1 MRTHDALTRAEFE
14 RELDVTLAGSFP
26 ASDPPPWTF
35 GVSSTDFDERDRL
48 DDEERLISLAPVLAR
63 METQADVKRAPKSA
77 PISDEQFDLG
87 QVLDFRPDLG
97 IIRLHEQRVVI
108 LSAAA
113 MGMLRKELT
122 DTVGA
127 EITRRVIL
135 RFGYADGYHDAVS
148 LRDRSLWTDP
158 IDGLRAGITLHRLEG
173 IVRAEIISV
182 AYDAASGRFEEELA
196 FHDSYVAE
204 QHVYHY
210 GRADGPMCWSLAG
223 YVSGYASACLG
234 REIYFRET
242 ACTAQGAARCTL
254 IGRDASSWGDD
265 LESLRSDY
273 QGATL
278 ERELE
283 HVREAVHR
291 ERQALERRERQV
303 AKRER
308 ELNLLRDRV
317 ARFAAAKHFV
327 TRSAAMGDVL
337 DLAAQVAPIDTTVLV
352 YGESGTGK
360 EFIVRLIH
368 EQSPRASHP
377 FVSVNCA
384 ALTETLLESELF
396 GHVRGAFTGAVRDKA
411 GLFEVAGSGTLF
423 LDEIGEVAP
432 TVQAKLLRA
441 LQEREIRRVGAERNI
456 KIHARVIA
464 ATNRDLRAAVTAGTF
479 REDLYFRLGAF
490 VITVPPLRDRRDDIP
505 ALAHAFVK
513 RSAARVRKEV
523 TSISPD
529 AMTALMSY
537 RWPGNVRELE
547 HAIERAVIV
556 SAGSSIKVRDLPPE
570 VSQRT
575 RPKQSDDSL
584 DVKAQER
591 SLIERALDRYRG
603 NRKQA
608 AEALNISTVTL
619 WRKMKEYG
627 LAPEPASED
636 PRYRRGAG
644 RGRRGGA
651 L

>member
-1 MRTHDALTRAEFE
+1 
-14 RELDVTLAGSFP
+14 
-26 ASDPPPWTF
+26 
-35 GVSSTDFDERDRL
+35 
-48 DDEERLISLAPVLAR
+48 
-63 METQADVKRAPKSA
+63 MEMQADVKRAPRPD
-77 PISDEQFDLG
+77 PIAQEQFELG

-113 MGMLRKELT
+113 MGLLRKELT
-122 DTVGA
+122 DTLG
-127 EITRRVIL
+127 EQNCHRVML

-148 LRDRSLWTDP
+148 LRERSTWNDP
-158 IDGLRAGITLHRLEG
+158 VDGLRAGITLHRLEG
-173 IVRAEIISV
+173 IVRAEISRV
-182 AYDAASGRFEEELA
+182 DYDPASGRFEEELT
-196 FHDSYVAE
+196 FRDSYAAE

-210 GRADGPMCWSLAG
+210 GKAESPQCWSLAG

-234 REIYFRET
+234 REIYFREIE
-242 ACTAQGAARCTL
+242 CTAQGVERCLL
-254 IGRDASSWGDD
+254 IGRDGASWGDE
-265 LESLRSDY
+265 LEAFRFDY
-273 QGATL
+273 QGANL
-278 ERELE
+278 EREVD
-283 HVREAVHR
+283 HVRATVHR
-291 ERQALERRERQV
+291 ELQALERRERHV

-308 ELNLLRDRV
+308 ELNLLRERV
-317 ARFAAAKHFV
+317 ARFAASKHFV
-327 TRSAAMGDVL
+327 ARSAVMDDVL

-368 EQSPRASHP
+368 EQSARASQP

-396 GHVRGAFTGAVRDKA
+396 GHVRGAFTGAVRDKP

-464 ATNRDLRAAVTAGTF
+464 ATNRDLRAAVAAGTF

-490 VITVPPLRDRRDDIP
+490 VITVPPLRDRREDIP
-505 ALAHAFVK
+505 ALAHEFVK
-513 RSAARVRKEV
+513 RAAVRVKKDV
-523 TSISPD
+523 SSISPD
-529 AMTALMSY
+529 AMTALMTY

-556 SAGSSIKVRDLPPE
+556 AAGSSIKVRELPPE
-570 VSQRT
+570 VSQKT
-575 RPKQSDDSL
+575 RSKAADDSL
-584 DVKAQER
+584 DLKAQER
-591 SLIERALDRYRG
+591 TLIERALDRYRG

-608 AEALNISTVTL
+608 AEALKISTVTL
-619 WRKMKEYG
+619 WRKMKDYG
-627 LAPEPASED
+627 LD
-636 PRYRRGAG
+636 R
-644 RGRRGGA
+644 
-651 L
+651 